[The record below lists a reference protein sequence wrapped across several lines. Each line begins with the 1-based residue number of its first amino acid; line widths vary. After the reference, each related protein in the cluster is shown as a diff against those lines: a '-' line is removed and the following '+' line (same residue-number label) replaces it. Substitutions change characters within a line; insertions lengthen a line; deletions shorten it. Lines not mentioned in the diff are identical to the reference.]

1 MFRMDGCI
9 IPKRNEIMM
18 LNEDAKEHNLK
29 KDGGKNKTNFKAL
42 KNHTEKPCT
51 THLDKTTN
59 DNRIKTDF
67 DRYKDMKAEYVTKFK
82 KLKRYKAANDS
93 HSYGKLNRNEVK
105 PKVRLFNKENI
116 DLCDENVKTGMKVV
130 GILCQ
135 ITNQEKIEEDIEV
148 CENKNNECVPKY
160 KKHKYVMQ

>member
-1 MFRMDGCI
+1 MDGCI

-29 KDGGKNKTNFKAL
+29 KDGGKNKTDFKAL

-82 KLKRYKAANDS
+82 KLKRYKATNDL
-93 HSYGKLNRNEVK
+93 HSYGILDRNKVK
-105 PKVRLFNKENI
+105 SKVRLFNKENL
-116 DLCDENVKTGMKVV
+116 DLCNENVKTEKKVMR
-130 GILCQ
+130 ISCQ
-135 ITNQEKIEEDIEV
+135 VINEEKI
-148 CENKNNECVPKY
+148 K
-160 KKHKYVMQ
+160 